1 MGRRAVTQL
10 QQANALRES
19 EARHRLLVES
29 WAQAVWESD
38 ANGVVVADSPSWRAY
53 TGQTL
58 EEWLGY
64 GWLDAV
70 QPEDRPYAE
79 QQWREAIAASR
90 PVDAEFRLSCPN
102 GGWRWTNV
110 RAAPVLDAA
119 GQIEKWVGMNIDI
132 EDRKRTEAEVLQL
145 QGEMVQAQVRV
156 SAAEERTRVELRLR
170 QSEERFRAFVTASSD
185 SVYRMSPDWSEM
197 RQLDGQGFLADTSS
211 PTNNWAERYTLSKD
225 RADIFVTIDRAIH
238 EKGLFELEHRVRRAD
253 GTIGWVLSRAVP
265 ILGEKGE
272 IVEWLG
278 TARDVTER
286 RCAGEALRESEERLQ
301 GALAISTVGV
311 IFWGPDFGL
320 TQVNDAF
327 LQMTGFTRE
336 EAIGLTW
343 QELTP
348 KEFWPA
354 SEASVHQVNTIGE
367 AVPYEKQYFG
377 KDGRRWWGLFAPR
390 RVSSEEVVEFVLDVT
405 ERKEAEA
412 ALRLL
417 NDTLEGRVV
426 EQVAARMKTEDALRQ
441 SQKLEAIGQLTGG
454 VAHDFNNLLTVIR
467 GSAEML
473 RRPGLA
479 EEKRERYVEAIFDT
493 ADRAAKLTGQLLAFS
508 RRQALRPEVFDAGQR
523 VEFIRDML
531 VTVMGARVE
540 LVTDTECKICYV
552 EADPSQFETA
562 LVNLAVNARDAM
574 EGSGALRISI
584 QPAVSVPS
592 VRGHAGTSGEFVAIS
607 VTDTGVG
614 IPPDKLAQIFEPFF
628 TTKALGKGTGLG
640 LSQVY
645 GFAKQSGGEVAV
657 ESELGQG
664 TTFTLYLPR
673 VAGELGEATTAQ
685 ASADVAQGQGHILV
699 VEDNEQVGAFST
711 QLLAELG
718 FETTWAAIAEAAL
731 QRLAENPR
739 RYAAVFSDIVM
750 PGMNGVQPGLEIG
763 KREPGLPVILTSGY
777 SHVLAQEGSHGFEL
791 LHKPYSIEDLTRTLR
806 RAIHSR
812 SAPKFEQT

>member
-1 MGRRAVTQL
+1 MIEPQVAVICACCCALMGRRAVTQL

-19 EARHRLLVES
+19 ESRHRLLVES

-79 QQWREAIAASR
+79 QQWREAIAARR

-225 RADIFVTIDRAIH
+225 RADIFATIDRAIH

-272 IVEWLG
+272 IIEWLG

-390 RVSSEEVVEFVLDVT
+390 RVSSEEVLAVKLLSRANLD
-405 ERKEAEA
+405 R
-412 ALRLL
+412 
-417 NDTLEGRVV
+417 
-426 EQVAARMKTEDALRQ
+426 ARPLP
-441 SQKLEAIGQLTGG
+441 SIC
-454 VAHDFNNLLTVIR
+454 R
-467 GSAEML
+467 GSLVNSARPRR
-473 RRPGLA
+473 RRPVPMSHRA
-479 EEKRERYVEAIFDT
+479 E
-493 ADRAAKLTGQLLAFS
+493 
-508 RRQALRPEVFDAGQR
+508 
-523 VEFIRDML
+523 
-531 VTVMGARVE
+531 
-540 LVTDTECKICYV
+540 
-552 EADPSQFETA
+552 
-562 LVNLAVNARDAM
+562 
-574 EGSGALRISI
+574 
-584 QPAVSVPS
+584 
-592 VRGHAGTSGEFVAIS
+592 GTS
-607 VTDTGVG
+607 
-614 IPPDKLAQIFEPFF
+614 
-628 TTKALGKGTGLG
+628 
-640 LSQVY
+640 LS
-645 GFAKQSGGEVAV
+645 
-657 ESELGQG
+657 
-664 TTFTLYLPR
+664 
-673 VAGELGEATTAQ
+673 
-685 ASADVAQGQGHILV
+685 
-699 VEDNEQVGAFST
+699 
-711 QLLAELG
+711 
-718 FETTWAAIAEAAL
+718 
-731 QRLAENPR
+731 
-739 RYAAVFSDIVM
+739 
-750 PGMNGVQPGLEIG
+750 
-763 KREPGLPVILTSGY
+763 
-777 SHVLAQEGSHGFEL
+777 
-791 LHKPYSIEDLTRTLR
+791 
-806 RAIHSR
+806 
-812 SAPKFEQT
+812 